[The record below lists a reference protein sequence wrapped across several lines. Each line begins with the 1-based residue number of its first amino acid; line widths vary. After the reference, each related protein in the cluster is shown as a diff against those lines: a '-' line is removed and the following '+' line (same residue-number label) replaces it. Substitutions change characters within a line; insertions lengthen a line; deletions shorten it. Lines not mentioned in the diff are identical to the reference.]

1 MIKDVKLNNTKN
13 LNVKKEEKLINS
25 IKSEDF
31 IEDEKIDLDNEE
43 SNLTSSPI
51 GPIGISIID

>member
-1 MIKDVKLNNTKN
+1 MIKDVKPNNTKN

-31 IEDEKIDLDNEE
+31 IEDDKIDLDNEE